1 VAGLSGAAYSIFLA
15 LVGAF
20 RLLELRISKRNQR
33 EMEAR
38 GARKAKDP
46 VYPWMVALHTGTL
59 AACAGEVWALERLW
73 PGAIGWSAV
82 LIWALSN
89 VLRVWVI
96 RTLAVH
102 WNTQVMASA
111 PLGVISSGPYRWIRH
126 PNYVAVFFEMI
137 AIPAIHGAWLTMIV
151 TTVCHVAVLAARIRA
166 EDRVLLAD
174 PEYRAAMGN
183 KPRFLPGWGQ

>member
-1 VAGLSGAAYSIFLA
+1 MSGAAYSIFLA

-59 AACAGEVWALERLW
+59 AACAREVWALERLW

-102 WNTQVMASA
+102 WNTQVMDSA